1 MKAIRIHQFGEPDV
15 LTLEKVPVPEAG
27 PHEVLVR
34 ALAAGVNPVDAK
46 TRAGKAL
53 YRDTKPFPFIPG
65 WDVSGL
71 VVEKGEQA
79 DRFNIG
85 DEVYGMVRF
94 PQIGSAYAEYVS
106 VPQDHLSLKPDNLS
120 HIESAALP
128 LVSLTAWQALFDAAN
143 LSRNQTVLIHAAAG
157 GVGHIAVQLA
167 KSVGAYIHGT
177 ASENHHDFLL
187 DLGVDNLID
196 YRKTRFEEA
205 VEGVDVV
212 LDIVGGETRDR
223 SWQVIKPG
231 GVLVSLRSSPLGDN
245 PKTYKVRGENILV
258 HPDGSQMTQIARLAA
273 KNLLRPHIF
282 RVFPLS
288 EAAAAHHLL
297 ETGHAEGK
305 IVLSISDC

>member
-27 PHEVLVR
+27 PHDVLVR
-34 ALAAGVNPVDAK
+34 VRAAGVNPVDAK

-65 WDVSGL
+65 WDVSG
-71 VVEKGEQA
+71 VVVGKGEQA
-79 DRFNIG
+79 NRFNIG

-94 PQIGSAYAEYVS
+94 PQIGSAYAEYAS
-106 VPQDHLSLKPDNLS
+106 APQDHLSLKPGNLS
-120 HIESAALP
+120 HIEAAALP

-177 ASENHHDFLL
+177 ASENHRDFLL
-187 DLGVDNLID
+187 DLGVDNFID

-205 VEGVDVV
+205 LEGVDVV
-212 LDIVGGETRDR
+212 LDILGGETRDR
-223 SWQVIKPG
+223 SWQVLKQG
-231 GVLVSLRSSPLGDN
+231 GTLVSLRSMPFGN
-245 PKTYKVRGENILV
+245 EPETYKVRGKSILV
-258 HPDGSQMTQIARLAA
+258 YPNAAQLTQLSDLIENHAIH
-273 KNLLRPHIF
+273 PHIF
-282 RVFPLS
+282 RTIPLDA
-288 EAAAAHHLL
+288 AAAAHRLL
-297 ETGHAEGK
+297 EQGHTEGK
-305 IVLSISDC
+305 IVLSISG